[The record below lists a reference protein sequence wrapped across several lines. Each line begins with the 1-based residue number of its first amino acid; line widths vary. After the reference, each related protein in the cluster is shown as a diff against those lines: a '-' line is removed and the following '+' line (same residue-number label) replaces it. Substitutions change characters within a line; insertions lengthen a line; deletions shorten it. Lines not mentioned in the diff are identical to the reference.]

1 MIITTF
7 DALGG
12 YGSSRGEPSE
22 TAPCMLFSSGFN
34 TDINGT
40 RPGSEG
46 SNSTGIKFVAS
57 LEGFDSKG
65 HEHGKDVIIIYN
77 TRIMVLVE

>member
-1 MIITTF
+1 
-7 DALGG
+7 
-12 YGSSRGEPSE
+12 
-22 TAPCMLFSSGFN
+22 MLWEAMVHLEENLQKRPLACCSGFN

-46 SNSTGIKFVAS
+46 SNSTGIKFVA
-57 LEGFDSKG
+57 GFDSKG
-65 HEHGKDVIIIYN
+65 HEHGKDVIIIFN